1 MCLRLITVQSA
12 EEVVI
17 ATMKIFLRAK
27 LVMGVLAV
35 E

>member
-17 ATMKIFLRAK
+17 ATMKIILRAK
-27 LVMGVLAV
+27 LGMGVLAV